1 MQQLQSNFISVVFVC
16 GKFLYKINFPE
27 KNVIV
32 ESFQC
37 IVVRDCF
44 LLNLIKNKTLYIN
57 VYCVVTIFISQYAVK
72 NRKSQAK
79 ESHWLQA
86 ASAKYDQQFITD
98 LQVYPKIIYPYR
110 REGTRLSSLIEPM
123 YSM

>member
-1 MQQLQSNFISVVFVC
+1 MQQLQYIFISVVFVC

-44 LLNLIKNKTLYIN
+44 LLNLIKNKKLYIN
-57 VYCVVTIFISQYAVK
+57 V
-72 NRKSQAK
+72 
-79 ESHWLQA
+79 
-86 ASAKYDQQFITD
+86 
-98 LQVYPKIIYPYR
+98 
-110 REGTRLSSLIEPM
+110 
-123 YSM
+123 